1 MNRTINRGSFF
12 ETITNILVSDM
23 MKDILLVP
31 KENFVLHK
39 VYEGHFAG
47 SEKEFCPT

>member
-39 VYEGHFAG
+39 AYEGLFVDAAKG
-47 SEKEFCPT
+47 F